1 MKYDMVCL
9 SPNSYEANFIT
20 GGAML
25 RIEIETVWRFH
36 KEGSPQTAVVML
48 GILNEIRKTGKL
60 TSAAEHAHL
69 SYRHVW
75 NLVEQWSDFF
85 GVPLVE
91 TRRGKGTTLTAF
103 GEKLVWAGERMQ
115 ARLGPQLENL
125 AQELAT
131 EIKPFLHQRP
141 SVIRVH
147 ASHGFAVSKL
157 RELLDREPGIGMRY
171 VSNQNSLVSLAQ
183 GACDLSGLHLARG
196 ELRAQGI
203 RACKEWLDPREDR
216 VISFVTREMGLMV
229 KRGNPLKIASLKD
242 LVERNASFVNR
253 DHDSGTRLLFDQL
266 LALHKIDPTKIKGG
280 QQMEFTHAAVAA
292 YVASGM
298 ADASFGVEAAARQF
312 GLDFIRLL
320 TEDYFFVCKR
330 AFLETEPMQRV
341 LDIMKGSEFHQAVA
355 ALPGYIAAD
364 TGSVSSVKEFLERM
378 DTSR

>member
-1 MKYDMVCL
+1 
-9 SPNSYEANFIT
+9 
-20 GGAML
+20 ML
-25 RIEIETVWRFH
+25 DIEIETVWRFR

-91 TRRGKGTTLTAF
+91 TQRGKGTRLTAF

-157 RELLDREPGIGMRY
+157 RELLDREPGIGVDLRY

-183 GACDLSGLHLARG
+183 GACDLSGVHLPRG

-203 RACKEWLDPREDR
+203 QACKEWLDPREDR

-229 KRGNPLKIASLKD
+229 KRGNPLKINSSSARPALSIATTIQERGCCSTSYWPCTKSTKPKSWADNRWNLPMPRSRPMSPATWQTQAS
-242 LVERNASFVNR
+242 
-253 DHDSGTRLLFDQL
+253 
-266 LALHKIDPTKIKGG
+266 ALRP
-280 QQMEFTHAAVAA
+280 
-292 YVASGM
+292 
-298 ADASFGVEAAARQF
+298 
-312 GLDFIRLL
+312 
-320 TEDYFFVCKR
+320 
-330 AFLETEPMQRV
+330 QRV
-341 LDIMKGSEFHQAVA
+341 NSDWI
-355 ALPGYIAAD
+355 
-364 TGSVSSVKEFLERM
+364 SSGF
-378 DTSR
+378 